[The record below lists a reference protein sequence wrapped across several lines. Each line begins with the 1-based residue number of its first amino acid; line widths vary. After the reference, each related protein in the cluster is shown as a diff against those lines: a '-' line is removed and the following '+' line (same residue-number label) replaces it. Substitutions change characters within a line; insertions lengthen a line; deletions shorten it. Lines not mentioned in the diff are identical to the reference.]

1 MTEQSP
7 VRRRPGPQKGKSKSN
22 SKQPTIPSPG
32 PFYLVG
38 GVLGAVAVAVLGW
51 LYVVGLGGSLLVELV
66 PTFKKD
72 FNYLATPMVILLF
85 TGVALFFGEMF
96 RRGRL
101 SQRQRTFWEGG
112 SVGLDLSPTP
122 LRYALLWMLLPL
134 AVYLLLIPLAV
145 LAETSDSTWGAT
157 VRGASVDFWDL
168 VSIYGF
174 AAAGSVGV
182 FLASLL
188 KRATYRRLA
197 ARGPIPTGAS
207 RTFWRLTATQWRL
220 ETWFSFISL
229 GLFGVLPLL
238 WHDAL
243 AGQKPFDEL
252 ALAMMT
258 GIAAVS
264 AVLAAVTVLNAW
276 RSGDPYGFAESVS

>member
-1 MTEQSP
+1 MTTSSRTP
-7 VRRRPGPQKGKSKSN
+7 TSTTKRKSGA
-22 SKQPTIPSPG
+22 QPPSIPSPRL
-32 PFYLVG
+32 FYLAG
-38 GVLGAVAVAVLGW
+38 GVLGATALALIVW
-51 LYVVGLGGSLLVELV
+51 LYQIGLGGSLMVDLLPMFRE
-66 PTFKKD
+66 D
-72 FNYLATPMVILLF
+72 FNYLALPMVILLF

-101 SQRQRTFWEGG
+101 SQRRRTFWQGG

-134 AVYLLLIPLAV
+134 VAYLLLVPLAV
-145 LAETSDSTWGAT
+145 HAETSGSALGAT
-157 VRGASVDFWDL
+157 LSGASEDFWTL
-168 VSIYGF
+168 VSLYGF
-174 AAAGSVGV
+174 LSAGCVGV

-197 ARGPIPTGAS
+197 ARGTIPTGGA

-243 AGQKPFDEL
+243 AGQKPFDDG
-252 ALAMMT
+252 ALTNMT
-258 GIAAVS
+258 GIAAACAAL
-264 AVLAAVTVLNAW
+264 AVITVLNAW
-276 RSGDPYGFAESVS
+276 RSGDPYGFAESVA